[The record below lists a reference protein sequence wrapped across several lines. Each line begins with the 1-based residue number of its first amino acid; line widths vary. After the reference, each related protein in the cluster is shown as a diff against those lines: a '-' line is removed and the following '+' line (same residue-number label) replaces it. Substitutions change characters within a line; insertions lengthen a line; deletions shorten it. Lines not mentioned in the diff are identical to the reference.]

1 MRIIA
6 GTARG
11 RQFDA
16 PAGKDTRPT
25 LDRVKE
31 SIFGSIQF
39 DIPDSCVLD
48 LFSGSGNL
56 GLEAASRGAK
66 KVVCNDYNRAC
77 AELIAKNAKKLNLDS
92 IVQVVCKE
100 YVNCLVDLQQAGE
113 QFDFIFLDPPYLEGA
128 AQVAIDA
135 IFSLGLLRE
144 NGSVILEH
152 ADQFPPTITTPLAR
166 LIQTKRY
173 GTCAVSIYR
182 KATDEAEPE

>member
-1 MRIIA
+1 VRIIA

-16 PAGKDTRPT
+16 PTGKDTRPT

-66 KVVCNDYNRAC
+66 KVICNDYDRAC
-77 AELIAKNAKKLNLDS
+77 AELITKNAKKLNLDS
-92 IVQVVCKE
+92 IVRVVCRD
-100 YVNCLVDLQQAGE
+100 YVSCLHELQLAGE

-135 IFSLGLLRE
+135 IFTLGLLTEQGR
-144 NGSVILEH
+144 VILEH
-152 ADQFPPTITTPLAR
+152 ADKFPPKITQPLSR
-166 LIQTKRY
+166 LKKTKRY
-173 GTCAVSIYR
+173 GTCAVSIFER
-182 KATDEAEPE
+182 ANDEARPE